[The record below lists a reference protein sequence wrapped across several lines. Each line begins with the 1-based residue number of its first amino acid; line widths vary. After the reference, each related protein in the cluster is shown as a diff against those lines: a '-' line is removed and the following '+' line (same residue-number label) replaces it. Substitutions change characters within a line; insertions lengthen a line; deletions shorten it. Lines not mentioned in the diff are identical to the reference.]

1 MEQEIQ
7 TVRERLAASDE
18 QPLAMVQSF
27 GCQLNMTDGE
37 KLKWLL
43 LSMGY
48 GLTEE
53 PEQADLILLNTC
65 AVREHAEDRVF
76 GHLGQLKPYK
86 QKKPGLIIGLCGCMT
101 AEEPVREKLK
111 ASYPYVN
118 LVVGT
123 GALERLPAM
132 LLEILEGKKH
142 SVDATVQSAPS
153 EELSQVRSCS
163 FKASVP
169 IMYGCNNF
177 CTYCIVPYVRGRE
190 RSRDPK
196 VIEQQVRELVSQGCK
211 EIFLLGQN
219 VNSYGKDLPDG
230 IRFPELLRRLDAI
243 EGEYW
248 IRFMSSHPK
257 DATPELIDVI
267 CDSRHVE
274 KHLHLPVQS
283 GSDSILHAMNRCYS
297 VEKYLETV
305 RYARSRV
312 PDFAL
317 TTDIIVGFPNETDEE
332 FSATLGLLEQVGYD
346 NVYSFIYSPR
356 SGTKAAQIADHTPA
370 QVKTARM
377 QQLLAQQRETSTRLY
392 RRFLGRTMQVLF
404 EGVSRKGA
412 PWLTGKS
419 TEGVI
424 VEAKGDPSR
433 IGTFAD
439 VHIEETK
446 NWAVLGTILD

>member
-132 LLEILEGKKH
+132 LLEILGGKKH

-196 VIEQQVRELVSQGCK
+196 IIEQQVRELVSQGCK

-283 GSDSILHAMNRCYS
+283 GSDSILHAMNRCYT
-297 VEKYLETV
+297 VKKYLETV

-392 RRFLGRTMQVLF
+392 RRFLGKTMQVLF
-404 EGVSRKGA
+404 EGVSRKGE

>member
-7 TVRERLAASDE
+7 AVRERLAASDE

-132 LLEILEGKKH
+132 LLEILDGKKH

-153 EELSQVRSCS
+153 EGLSQVRSCS

-219 VNSYGKDLPDG
+219 VNSYGKDLSDG

-283 GSDSILHAMNRCYS
+283 GSDSILHAMNRCYT

-356 SGTKAAQIADHTPA
+356 SGTKAAQIVDHTPA

-424 VEAKGDPSR
+424 VEAKGDPTR

>member
-196 VIEQQVRELVSQGCK
+196 IIEQQVRELVSQGCK

-230 IRFPELLRRLDAI
+230 IHFPELLRRLDAI

-267 CDSRHVE
+267 CNSRHVE

-283 GSDSILHAMNRCYS
+283 GSDSILHAMNRCYT
-297 VEKYLETV
+297 VKKYLETV

-404 EGVSRKGA
+404 EGVSRKGE

>member
-132 LLEILEGKKH
+132 LLEILGGKKH

-283 GSDSILHAMNRCYS
+283 GSDSILHAMNRCYT
-297 VEKYLETV
+297 VKKYLETV

-404 EGVSRKGA
+404 EGVSRKGE

>member
-132 LLEILEGKKH
+132 LLEILGGKKH

-196 VIEQQVRELVSQGCK
+196 IIERQVRELVSQGCK

-267 CDSRHVE
+267 CNSRHVE

-283 GSDSILHAMNRCYS
+283 GSDSILHAMNRCYT
-297 VEKYLETV
+297 VKKYLETV

-332 FSATLGLLEQVGYD
+332 FSATLGLLEQVGFD

-370 QVKTARM
+370 QVKTVRM

-404 EGVSRKGA
+404 EGVSRKGE

>member
-132 LLEILEGKKH
+132 LLEILG
-142 SVDATVQSAPS
+142 
-153 EELSQVRSCS
+153 
-163 FKASVP
+163 
-169 IMYGCNNF
+169 
-177 CTYCIVPYVRGRE
+177 
-190 RSRDPK
+190 
-196 VIEQQVRELVSQGCK
+196 
-211 EIFLLGQN
+211 
-219 VNSYGKDLPDG
+219 
-230 IRFPELLRRLDAI
+230 
-243 EGEYW
+243 
-248 IRFMSSHPK
+248 
-257 DATPELIDVI
+257 
-267 CDSRHVE
+267 
-274 KHLHLPVQS
+274 
-283 GSDSILHAMNRCYS
+283 
-297 VEKYLETV
+297 
-305 RYARSRV
+305 
-312 PDFAL
+312 
-317 TTDIIVGFPNETDEE
+317 
-332 FSATLGLLEQVGYD
+332 
-346 NVYSFIYSPR
+346 
-356 SGTKAAQIADHTPA
+356 
-370 QVKTARM
+370 
-377 QQLLAQQRETSTRLY
+377 
-392 RRFLGRTMQVLF
+392 
-404 EGVSRKGA
+404 
-412 PWLTGKS
+412 
-419 TEGVI
+419 
-424 VEAKGDPSR
+424 
-433 IGTFAD
+433 
-439 VHIEETK
+439 
-446 NWAVLGTILD
+446 

>member
-132 LLEILEGKKH
+132 LLEILGGKKH

-230 IRFPELLRRLDAI
+230 VRFPELLRRLDAI

-267 CDSRHVE
+267 CGSRHVE

-283 GSDSILHAMNRCYS
+283 GSDSILHAMNRCYT
-297 VEKYLETV
+297 VKKYLETV

-317 TTDIIVGFPNETDEE
+317 TTDIIVGFPNETDED

-377 QQLLAQQRETSTRLY
+377 QQLLAQQRETSTKLY

-404 EGVSRKGA
+404 EGVSRKGE

>member
-7 TVRERLAASDE
+7 AVRERLAASDE

-132 LLEILEGKKH
+132 LLEILGGKKH

-196 VIEQQVRELVSQGCK
+196 IIEQQVRELVSQGCK

-230 IRFPELLRRLDAI
+230 IRFPELLRWLDAI

-267 CDSRHVE
+267 CNSRHVE

-283 GSDSILHAMNRCYS
+283 GSDSILHAMNRCYT
-297 VEKYLETV
+297 VKKYLETV

-404 EGVSRKGA
+404 EGVSRKGE

>member
-132 LLEILEGKKH
+132 LLEILGGKKH

-219 VNSYGKDLPDG
+219 VNSYGKDLSDG

-283 GSDSILHAMNRCYS
+283 GSDSILHAMNRCYT

-404 EGVSRKGA
+404 EGVSRKGE

>member
-132 LLEILEGKKH
+132 LLEILGGKKH

-230 IRFPELLRRLDAI
+230 IRFPELLRRLDTI

-267 CDSRHVE
+267 CNSRHVE

-283 GSDSILHAMNRCYS
+283 GSDSILHAMNRCYT
-297 VEKYLETV
+297 VKKYLETV

-404 EGVSRKGA
+404 EGVSRKGE

>member
-1 MEQEIQ
+1 MEQEIRA
-7 TVRERLAASDE
+7 VRERLAASE
-18 QPLAMVQSF
+18 AQPLAMVQSF

-101 AEEPVREKLK
+101 AEETVREKLK

-142 SVDATVQSAPS
+142 SVDPTVQSAPS
-153 EELSQVRSCS
+153 EELSQVRSCA

-196 VIEQQVRELVSQGCK
+196 VIQQQVRELVAQGCK

-219 VNSYGKDLPDG
+219 VNSYGKDLPEG

-243 EGEYW
+243 EGDFW

-267 CDSRHVE
+267 CGSRHIE

-283 GSDSILHAMNRCYS
+283 GNDTVLRAMNRYYT

-332 FSATLGLLEQVGYD
+332 FSDTLGLLEQVGYD
-346 NVYSFIYSPR
+346 NVYAFIYSPR
-356 SGTKAAQIADHTPA
+356 SGTKAAQIQDHTPA
-370 QVKTARM
+370 QVKTERM
-377 QQLLAQQRETSTRLY
+377 QRLLSQQRETSTRLY
-392 RRFLGRTMQVLF
+392 RRFLGRTMRVLF
-404 EGVSRKGA
+404 EGISRKGE

-419 TEGVI
+419 SEGVI

>member
-7 TVRERLAASDE
+7 AVRERLAASDE

-132 LLEILEGKKH
+132 LLEILDGKKH

-153 EELSQVRSCS
+153 EGLSQVRSCS

-219 VNSYGKDLPDG
+219 VNSYGKDLSDG

-283 GSDSILHAMNRCYS
+283 GSDSILHAMNRCYT

-404 EGVSRKGA
+404 EGVSRKGT

-424 VEAKGDPSR
+424 VEAKGGPSR

>member
-7 TVRERLAASDE
+7 AVRERLAASDE

-132 LLEILEGKKH
+132 LLEILDGKKH

-153 EELSQVRSCS
+153 EGLSQVRSCS

-219 VNSYGKDLPDG
+219 VNSYGKDLSDG

-283 GSDSILHAMNRCYS
+283 GSDSILHAMNRCYT

>member
-7 TVRERLAASDE
+7 AVRERLAASDE

-132 LLEILEGKKH
+132 LLEILDGKKH

-153 EELSQVRSCS
+153 EGLSQVRSCS

-219 VNSYGKDLPDG
+219 VNSYGKDLSDG

-283 GSDSILHAMNRCYS
+283 GSDSILHAMNRCYTK
-297 VEKYLETV
+297 KYLETV

-377 QQLLAQQRETSTRLY
+377 QQLLAQQRETSTKLY

-404 EGVSRKGA
+404 EGVSRKGE

>member
-123 GALERLPAM
+123 GALECLPAM
-132 LLEILEGKKH
+132 LLEILGGKKH

-196 VIEQQVRELVSQGCK
+196 IIERQVRELVSQGCK

-267 CDSRHVE
+267 CNSRHVE

-283 GSDSILHAMNRCYS
+283 GSDSILHAMNRCYT
-297 VEKYLETV
+297 VKKYLETV

-404 EGVSRKGA
+404 EGVSRKGE

>member
-7 TVRERLAASDE
+7 AVRERLAASDE

-132 LLEILEGKKH
+132 LLEILDGKKH

-153 EELSQVRSCS
+153 EGLSQVRSCS

-219 VNSYGKDLPDG
+219 VNSYGKDLSDG

-248 IRFMSSHPK
+248 LRFMSSHPK

-283 GSDSILHAMNRCYS
+283 GSDSILHAMNRCYT

>member
-7 TVRERLAASDE
+7 AVRERLAASDE

-219 VNSYGKDLPDG
+219 VNSYGKDLSDG

-283 GSDSILHAMNRCYS
+283 GSDSILYAMNRCYT

>member
-7 TVRERLAASDE
+7 AVRERLAASDE

-43 LSMGY
+43 LSMRY

-142 SVDATVQSAPS
+142 SVDATVQSDPS

-283 GSDSILHAMNRCYS
+283 GSDSILHAMNRCYT

>member
-7 TVRERLAASDE
+7 AVRERLAASDE

-86 QKKPGLIIGLCGCMT
+86 QKKPGLIVGLCGCMT

-267 CDSRHVE
+267 CNSRHVE

-283 GSDSILHAMNRCYS
+283 GSDSILHAMNRCYT
-297 VEKYLETV
+297 VKKYLETV

>member
-1 MEQEIQ
+1 
-7 TVRERLAASDE
+7 
-18 QPLAMVQSF
+18 
-27 GCQLNMTDGE
+27 
-37 KLKWLL
+37 
-43 LSMGY
+43 
-48 GLTEE
+48 
-53 PEQADLILLNTC
+53 
-65 AVREHAEDRVF
+65 
-76 GHLGQLKPYK
+76 
-86 QKKPGLIIGLCGCMT
+86 
-101 AEEPVREKLK
+101 
-111 ASYPYVN
+111 
-118 LVVGT
+118 
-123 GALERLPAM
+123 M

-211 EIFLLGQN
+211 EILLLGQN
-219 VNSYGKDLPDG
+219 VNSYGKDLSDG

-424 VEAKGDPSR
+424 VEAKGDPTR

>member
-48 GLTEE
+48 GLTEK

-132 LLEILEGKKH
+132 LLEILGGKKH

-196 VIEQQVRELVSQGCK
+196 IIEQQVRELVSQGCK

-267 CDSRHVE
+267 CNSRHVE

-283 GSDSILHAMNRCYS
+283 GSDSILHAMNRCYT
-297 VEKYLETV
+297 VKKYLETV

-404 EGVSRKGA
+404 EGVSRKGE

>member
-132 LLEILEGKKH
+132 LLEILGGKKH

-196 VIEQQVRELVSQGCK
+196 IIEQQVRELVSQGCK

-283 GSDSILHAMNRCYS
+283 GSDSILHAMNRCYT
-297 VEKYLETV
+297 VKKYLETV

-332 FSATLGLLEQVGYD
+332 FSATLGLLEQVGFD

-370 QVKTARM
+370 QVKTVRM

-404 EGVSRKGA
+404 EGVSRKGE

>member
-132 LLEILEGKKH
+132 LLEILGGKKH

-196 VIEQQVRELVSQGCK
+196 IIERQVRELVSQGCK

-267 CDSRHVE
+267 CNSRHVE

-283 GSDSILHAMNRCYS
+283 GSDSILHAMNRCYT
-297 VEKYLETV
+297 VKKYLETV

-404 EGVSRKGA
+404 EGVSRKGE

>member
-7 TVRERLAASDE
+7 AVRERLAASDE

-267 CDSRHVE
+267 CNSRHVE

-283 GSDSILHAMNRCYS
+283 GSDSILHAMNRCYT
-297 VEKYLETV
+297 VKKYLETV

>member
-132 LLEILEGKKH
+132 LLEILGGKKH

-169 IMYGCNNF
+169 IMYSCNNF

-196 VIEQQVRELVSQGCK
+196 IIERQVRELVSQGCK

-267 CDSRHVE
+267 CNSRHVE

-283 GSDSILHAMNRCYS
+283 GSDSILHAMNRCYT
-297 VEKYLETV
+297 VKKYLETV

-332 FSATLGLLEQVGYD
+332 FSATLGLLEQVGFD

-370 QVKTARM
+370 QVKTVRM

-404 EGVSRKGA
+404 EGVSRKGE

>member
-7 TVRERLAASDE
+7 AVRERLAASDE

-132 LLEILEGKKH
+132 LLEILGGKKH

-196 VIEQQVRELVSQGCK
+196 IIEQQVRELVSQGCK

-219 VNSYGKDLPDG
+219 VNFYGKDLPDG

-267 CDSRHVE
+267 CNSRHVE

-283 GSDSILHAMNRCYS
+283 GSDSILHAMNRCYT
-297 VEKYLETV
+297 VKKYLETV

-404 EGVSRKGA
+404 EGVSRKGE

>member
-190 RSRDPK
+190 RSRNPK
-196 VIEQQVRELVSQGCK
+196 IIEQQVRELVSQGCK

-283 GSDSILHAMNRCYS
+283 GSDSILHAMNRCYT
-297 VEKYLETV
+297 VKKYLETV

-404 EGVSRKGA
+404 EGVSRKGE

>member
-7 TVRERLAASDE
+7 AVRERLAASDE

-101 AEEPVREKLK
+101 AEEPVREKLR

-132 LLEILEGKKH
+132 LLEILDGKKH

-219 VNSYGKDLPDG
+219 VNSYGKDLSDG

-283 GSDSILHAMNRCYS
+283 GSDSILHAMNRCYT

-305 RYARSRV
+305 QYARSRV

>member
-7 TVRERLAASDE
+7 AVRERLAASDE

-219 VNSYGKDLPDG
+219 VNSYGKDLSDG

-283 GSDSILHAMNRCYS
+283 GSDSILHAMNRCYT

-356 SGTKAAQIADHTPA
+356 SGTKAAQIVDHTPA

-377 QQLLAQQRETSTRLY
+377 QQLLVQQRETSTRLY
-392 RRFLGRTMQVLF
+392 RRFLGRTMQVLL

>member
-132 LLEILEGKKH
+132 LLEILDGKKH

-153 EELSQVRSCS
+153 EGLSQVRSCS

-219 VNSYGKDLPDG
+219 VNSYGKDLSDG

-283 GSDSILHAMNRCYS
+283 GSDSILHAMNRCYT

-356 SGTKAAQIADHTPA
+356 SGTKAAQISDHTPA

-424 VEAKGDPSR
+424 VEAKGDPTR

>member
-7 TVRERLAASDE
+7 AVRERLAASDE

-219 VNSYGKDLPDG
+219 VNSYGKDLSDG

-283 GSDSILHAMNRCYS
+283 GSDSILHAMNRCYT

-404 EGVSRKGA
+404 EGASRKGA

-424 VEAKGDPSR
+424 VEAKGDPTR

>member
-267 CDSRHVE
+267 CNSRHVE

-283 GSDSILHAMNRCYS
+283 GSDSILHAMNRCYT
-297 VEKYLETV
+297 VKKYLETV

-404 EGVSRKGA
+404 EGVSRKGE

>member
-1 MEQEIQ
+1 MEQEIRA
-7 TVRERLAASDE
+7 VRERLAASE
-18 QPLAMVQSF
+18 AQPLAMVQSF

-101 AEEPVREKLK
+101 AEETVREKLK

-142 SVDATVQSAPS
+142 SVDPTVQSAPS
-153 EELSQVRSCS
+153 EELSQVRSCA

-196 VIEQQVRELVSQGCK
+196 IIEKQVRELVAQGCK

-219 VNSYGKDLPDG
+219 VNSYGKDLPEG

-243 EGEYW
+243 EGDFW

-267 CDSRHVE
+267 CGSRHIE

-283 GSDSILHAMNRCYS
+283 GNDTVLRAMNRCYT

-332 FSATLGLLEQVGYD
+332 FSDTLGLLEQVGYD
-346 NVYSFIYSPR
+346 NVYAFIYSPR
-356 SGTKAAQIADHTPA
+356 SGTKAAQIQDHTPA
-370 QVKTARM
+370 QVKTERM
-377 QQLLAQQRETSTRLY
+377 QRLLSQQRETSTRLY
-392 RRFLGRTMQVLF
+392 RRFLGRTMRVLF
-404 EGVSRKGA
+404 EGISRKGE

-419 TEGVI
+419 SEGVI

>member
-132 LLEILEGKKH
+132 LLEILGGKKH

-219 VNSYGKDLPDG
+219 VNSYGKDLSDG

-283 GSDSILHAMNRCYS
+283 GSDSILHAMNRCYT
-297 VEKYLETV
+297 VKKYLETV

-404 EGVSRKGA
+404 EGVSRKGE

>member
-7 TVRERLAASDE
+7 AVRERLAASDE

-101 AEEPVREKLK
+101 AEESVREKLK

-132 LLEILEGKKH
+132 LLEILDGKKH

-219 VNSYGKDLPDG
+219 VNSYGKDLPNG

-283 GSDSILHAMNRCYS
+283 GSDSILHAMNRCYT

-377 QQLLAQQRETSTRLY
+377 QQLLAQQREISTRLY

>member
-7 TVRERLAASDE
+7 AVRERLAASDE

-86 QKKPGLIIGLCGCMT
+86 QKNPGLIIGLCGCMT

-132 LLEILEGKKH
+132 LLEILDGKKH

-153 EELSQVRSCS
+153 EGLSQVRSCS

-219 VNSYGKDLPDG
+219 VNSYGKDLSDG

-392 RRFLGRTMQVLF
+392 RRFLGKTMQVLF
-404 EGVSRKGA
+404 EGASRKGA

>member
-7 TVRERLAASDE
+7 AVRERLAASDE

-132 LLEILEGKKH
+132 LLEILDGKKH

-153 EELSQVRSCS
+153 EGLSQVRSCS

-219 VNSYGKDLPDG
+219 VNSYGKDLSDG

>member
-7 TVRERLAASDE
+7 AVRERLAASDE

-132 LLEILEGKKH
+132 LLEILGGKKH

-196 VIEQQVRELVSQGCK
+196 IIEQQVRELVSQGCK

-424 VEAKGDPSR
+424 VEAKGDPTR
-433 IGTFAD
+433 IGTFVD

>member
-196 VIEQQVRELVSQGCK
+196 IIEQQVRELVSQGCK

-230 IRFPELLRRLDAI
+230 IHFPELLRRLDAI

-283 GSDSILHAMNRCYS
+283 GSDSILHAMNRCYT
-297 VEKYLETV
+297 VKKYLETV

-404 EGVSRKGA
+404 EGVSRKGE